1 MTQFEEGNLVEN
13 ECNIEEDESSL
24 SSIEYLYTEN
34 DSDYGSISTNALE
47 EIRDGNKIHPEI
59 N

>member
-24 SSIEYLYTEN
+24 SSIDYLYTEN
-34 DSDYGSISTNALE
+34 DSDDGSISTNALE